1 MRKGYV
7 FLFLFLILPLPVLA
21 QQSGTVRGTVTDAET
36 GDPLPGVNV
45 TIADVQRGAATN
57 VSGQY
62 EITGIPAGTYDVEAR
77 FVGFRTAT
85 ATVSVAA
92 GETVT
97 QDFAMRPD
105 LLELDEVVVTGQ
117 GTSVERRKLAANVDV
132 INATDIEEAPVTSI
146 DQLLQ
151 GRVAGSTVRMQSAQP
166 GQGAVVNFRG
176 ITSFSASQTPV
187 IYVDGVRVDN
197 SSNTSFSFGGE
208 STSALSDLL
217 TSDIERIE
225 VTKGGAASTLYGS
238 DAANG
243 VIQIFTKRGEAG
255 APQVTVRTEQGA
267 SFPVTRF
274 LKDTGFSFPETR
286 DNPESPDFGRTSFI
300 EDEFLQTGTHQDYYL
315 GVSGGSESVRYFASG
330 KVQHGT
336 GVQPRNGNTV
346 YSLRGNVQTSLTSA
360 LNIRFSGN
368 YTRSN
373 FSRLSNGDAIEDPLT
388 MLEVGDAKF
397 FTGTDNL
404 QDALDLALQPSIKEG
419 VDRFT
424 VSTQASYQPSE
435 LFNTS
440 LTVGIDSRV
449 NEQRALDPA
458 TADILTGNTDG
469 GLIRYNRDFKS
480 VTLEYIGTIRYPREG
495 RITSEFTFGAQG
507 FREEESIV
515 WADAETFALPGT
527 EDIGEAGN
535 IVADEDREQI
545 FNGGFFFREQVGL
558 DDLLFLN
565 LGLRLD
571 GNSAFGDEVGLQAYP
586 RAGLAYTISDAPFW
600 DGTLGSYVNELKL
613 RASFGQTGKFPDPFV
628 KDITF
633 QANPFR
639 GASAPRFG
647 NPGNE
652 ELKPERTSTWEFG
665 LDGAVLSSRL
675 GVGVTYYEETTTDAL
690 VEIPEQPSTGRGL
703 QFRNIGELENQG
715 IELSAN
721 ARILRLRDV
730 RWTLGGSW
738 GWNKNEVTDMGGA
751 ADFNTGG
758 SSVRAQQR
766 VTEGKPIGV
775 WRPTT
780 PFDSNGDGLLDD
792 SEFRFTD
799 DTPYPTQT
807 GSINTSIT
815 LFQNVLIRGLADWA
829 TGARVFDWGSHW
841 ASFNGLVRAPRPV
854 KYDLDGNPI
863 DEDGDGESDL
873 FSTTEAG
880 SALLL
885 DGDYLKLREV
895 TVSYNLPGTLMQQ
908 LGLRSGS
915 VYLTGRNLL
924 IFTRQDLVDPELAG
938 LTDTAG
944 LELGGEQSVTLSP
957 PRQVRLGIEVS
968 F

>member
-1 MRKGYV
+1 MRGV
-7 FLFLFLILPLPVLA
+7 
-21 QQSGTVRGTVTDAET
+21 VTDAES

-45 TIADVQRGAATN
+45 TIAELQQGAATGVN
-57 VSGQY
+57 GTY
-62 EITGIPAGTYDVEAR
+62 EITGVPAGTYEITAR
-77 FVGFRTAT
+77 FVGFRTASE
-85 ATVSVAA
+85 TVTVEA
-92 GETVT
+92 GEAVT

-132 INATDIEEAPVTSI
+132 INATDIEEAPVSSI

-176 ITSFSASQTPV
+176 ITSFFADQTPV

-217 TSDIERIE
+217 TSDIERVEI
-225 VTKGGAASTLYGS
+225 TKGGAASTLYGS

-243 VIQIFTKRGEAG
+243 VIQIFTKRGESG
-255 APQVTVRTEQGA
+255 APRISVRTEQGT

-274 LKDTGFSFPETR
+274 LKDTGFSFPETEN
-286 DNPESPDFGRTSFI
+286 DSDSPDFGRTNFI
-300 EDEFLQTGTHQDYYL
+300 ADEFLQRGTHQDYSVA
-315 GVSGGSESVRYFASG
+315 VSGGSENVRYHASG
-330 KVQHGT
+330 KVQYGT
-336 GVQPRNGNTV
+336 GVQPKNDNTL
-346 YSLRGNVQTSLTSA
+346 YALRGNVQTDVA
-360 LNIRFSGN
+360 DDLNIRFSGS

-373 FSRLSNGDAIEDPLT
+373 FSRLNNGVNIADPLT

-404 QDALDLALQPSIKEG
+404 RDALDMALQLSIKEG

-424 VSTQASYQPSE
+424 VSTQASYQPSP
-435 LFNTS
+435 LFSSS
-440 LTVGIDSRV
+440 LTVGIDSRT

-458 TADILTGNTDG
+458 TADPLTGNTDG

-480 VTLEYIGTIRYPREG
+480 VTLEYVGTVRYPREG
-495 RITSEFTFGAQG
+495 RLTSELTFGVQG
-507 FREEESIV
+507 FRDEESVV
-515 WADAETFALPGT
+515 WAEAETFALPGT
-527 EDIGEAGN
+527 EDIGEAGS
-535 IVADEDREQI
+535 ITADEDRLQV
-545 FNGGFFFREQVGL
+545 FNGGFFFREQIGL

-600 DGTLGSYVNELKL
+600 EGTLSNYINELKL
-613 RASFGQTGKFPDPFV
+613 RTSFGQTGKFPDPFV
-628 KDITF
+628 KDVTF
-633 QANPFR
+633 EASPFR

-652 ELKPERTSTWEFG
+652 DLRPERTSTWEFG
-665 LDGAVLSSRL
+665 VDGSVLSSRL
-675 GVGVTYYEETTTDAL
+675 GLGFTYYQETTTDAL
-690 VEIPEQPSTGRGL
+690 VEIPEQPVTGQGL
-703 QFRNIGELENQG
+703 QFRNIGELQNQG
-715 IELSAN
+715 LELSAD
-721 ARILRLRDV
+721 ARILTARDV
-730 RWTLGGSW
+730 RWTLGASW
-738 GWNKNEVTDMGGA
+738 GWNENEVTDMGGA
-751 ADFNTGG
+751 ADFNIGG
-758 SSVRAQQR
+758 SGVRAQQR
-766 VTEGKPIGV
+766 VTEGKPIGI

-780 PFDSNGDGLLDD
+780 PIDSNDDGLLDS
-792 SEFRFTD
+792 SEFQFTD
-799 DTPYPTQT
+799 DTPYPTHT
-807 GSINTSIT
+807 GSFNTSIT
-815 LFQNVLIRGLADWA
+815 LFQDVFIRAMADWA

-841 ASFNGLVRAPRPV
+841 ASFNGLVRAPRPA
-854 KYDLDGNPI
+854 KYDLDGNPV
-863 DEDGDGESDL
+863 DEDGDGEQDL

-895 TVSYNLPGTLMQQ
+895 TVSYNLPSGFLQQ
-908 LGLRSGS
+908 LGIQSGS
-915 VYLTGRNLL
+915 LYLTGRNLL
-924 IFTRQDLVDPELAG
+924 MFTRQDLVDPELAG
-938 LTDTAG
+938 INDTGG

-957 PRQVRLGIEVS
+957 PRQMRLGIEVT

>member
-1 MRKGYV
+1 M
-7 FLFLFLILPLPVLA
+7 PLTALA
-21 QQSGTVRGTVTDAET
+21 QETGTVRGVVTDAET
-36 GDPLPGVNV
+36 GDPLPGVNI
-45 TIADVQRGAATN
+45 TLDAVQRGAATS
-57 VSGQY
+57 VDGQY
-62 EITGIPAGTYDVEAR
+62 EITGVPAGTYEVAAR
-77 FVGFRTAT
+77 FVGFRTAR
-85 ATVSVAA
+85 ATVTVQA
-92 GETVT
+92 GQEV
-97 QDFAMRPD
+97 QQNFALQPD
-105 LLELDEVVVTGQ
+105 LLELNEVVVTGQ

-132 INATDIEEAPVTSI
+132 INAGDIEEAPVTSI

-208 STSALSDLL
+208 STSALADLL
-217 TSDIERIE
+217 TNDIERIE

-243 VIQIFTKRGEAG
+243 VIQIFTKRGEEG
-255 APQVTVRTEQGA
+255 APRITFRTEQGA
-267 SFPVTRF
+267 SFPVTKF
-274 LKDTGFSFPETR
+274 LKDTGFSFPETQN
-286 DNPESPDFGRTSFI
+286 NPDSPDFGQTNFI
-300 EDEFLQTGTHQDYYL
+300 ADEFLQTGTHQDYYV
-315 GVSGGSESVRYFASG
+315 GVSGGSEAVRYFASG

-336 GVQPRNGNTV
+336 GVQPNNDNTT
-346 YSLRGNVQTSLTSA
+346 YALRGNVQTSLA
-360 LNIRFSGN
+360 DNLNIRFSGN

-373 FSRLSNGDAIEDPLT
+373 FSRLSNGTAIEDPLT

-404 QDALDLALQPSIKEG
+404 QDALDLALQPRITEG

-440 LTVGIDSRV
+440 LTIGVDSRT

-480 VTLEYIGTIRYPREG
+480 ITLEYIGTIRYPREG

-527 EDIGEAGN
+527 EDIGEAGR
-535 IVADEDREQI
+535 ITADEAREQV
-545 FNGGFFFREQVGL
+545 FNGGFFFREQLGL
-558 DDLLFLN
+558 DDVLFLN

-586 RAGLAYTISDAPFW
+586 RAGLAYTISDTPFW
-600 DGTLGSYVNELKL
+600 DGTLGTYINELKL
-613 RASFGQTGKFPDPFV
+613 RTSFGRTGKFPDPFV
-628 KDITF
+628 KDVTF
-633 QANPFR
+633 QATPFR

-675 GVGVTYYEETTTDAL
+675 GVGVTYYQETTTDAL
-690 VEIPEQPSTGRGL
+690 VEIPEQPATGQGL
-703 QFRNIGELENQG
+703 QFRNIGELQNKG
-715 IELSAN
+715 VELSAN
-721 ARILRLRDV
+721 ARILTMRDV

-738 GWNKNEVTDMGGA
+738 SWNANEVTDLGGA

-766 VTEGKPIGV
+766 VTEGEPIGV

-780 PFDSNGDGLLDD
+780 PFDSNGDGLLDS
-792 SEFRFTD
+792 SEFRLTD

-807 GSINTSIT
+807 GSFNTSIT
-815 LFQNVLIRGLADWA
+815 LFQNVLVRAMADWA

-841 ASFNGLVRAPRPV
+841 ASFNGLVRAPRPA
-854 KYDLDGNPI
+854 KYDLDGNPV
-863 DEDGDGESDL
+863 DEDGDGEQDL

-880 SALLL
+880 SSLLL

-895 TVSYNLPGTLMQQ
+895 TVSYNLPGSFIEQ
-908 LGLRSGS
+908 LGMQSGS

-924 IFTRQDLVDPELAG
+924 LFTRQDFVDPELAG
-938 LTDTAG
+938 LTDTGG
-944 LELGGEQSVTLSP
+944 LELGGEQSITLSP
-957 PRQVRLGIEVS
+957 PRQVRFGLEVT

>member
-1 MRKGYV
+1 MTKWYIS
-7 FLFLFLILPLPVLA
+7 LLALLILPVSAWA
-21 QQSGTVRGTVTDAET
+21 QTGTVRGTVTDAET
-36 GDPLPGVNV
+36 GEPLPGVNI
-45 TIADVQRGAATN
+45 TITEIQQGAATG
-57 VSGQY
+57 VEGTY
-62 EITGIPAGTYDVEAR
+62 EIAGVPAGTYDIEAR

-85 ATVSVAA
+85 ESVTVSAD
-92 GETVT
+92 ETVEQNFT
-97 QDFAMRPD
+97 LRPD

-243 VIQIFTKRGEAG
+243 VIQIFTKRGQEG
-255 APQVTVRTEQGA
+255 APRITFRTEQGA
-267 SFPVTRF
+267 SFPVTKF
-274 LKDTGFSFPETR
+274 LRDTGFSFPETR
-286 DNPESPDFGRTSFI
+286 ENPESPDFGRTNFI
-300 EDEFLQTGTHQDYYL
+300 ADEFLQTGTHQDYYV
-315 GVSGGSESVRYFASG
+315 GVSGGSETVRYFASG

-336 GVQPRNGNTV
+336 GIQPNNDNTT
-346 YSLRGNVQTSLTSA
+346 YALRGNVQTSLA
-360 LNIRFSGN
+360 DNLNIRFSGN

-373 FSRLSNGDAIEDPLT
+373 FSRLSNGTAIADPLT

-404 QDALDLALQPSIKEG
+404 QDALDIALLPSIKEG

-440 LTVGIDSRV
+440 LTIGIDSRT

-469 GLIRYNRDFKS
+469 GLTRYNRDFKS
-480 VTLEYIGTIRYPREG
+480 ITLEYIGTIRYPREG
-495 RITSEFTFGAQG
+495 RITSEFTFGVQG

-515 WADAETFALPGT
+515 WAEAETFALPGT

-535 IVADEDREQI
+535 ITADEAREQV
-545 FNGGFFFREQVGL
+545 FNGGFFFREQIGL

-571 GNSAFGDEVGLQAYP
+571 GNSAFGDEVGLQTYP

-600 DGTLGSYVNELKL
+600 GGTLGNVINELKL
-613 RASFGQTGKFPDPFV
+613 RTSYGQTGKFPDPFV
-628 KDITF
+628 KDVTF
-633 QANPFR
+633 QATPFR

-665 LDGAVLSSRL
+665 LDGSVLSSRL
-675 GVGVTYYEETTTDAL
+675 GVGFTYYQETTKDAL
-690 VEIPEQPSTGRGL
+690 VEIPEQPATGQGL
-703 QFRNIGELENQG
+703 QFRNIGELQNQG

-721 ARILRLRDV
+721 ARILTSRDV

-738 GWNKNEVTDMGGA
+738 GWNKNEVTDLGGA

-766 VTEGKPIGV
+766 VTEGEPIGI
-775 WRPTT
+775 WRPTV
-780 PFDSNGDGLLDD
+780 PFDSNDDGLLDS
-792 SEFRFTD
+792 SEFRFID
-799 DTPYPTQT
+799 ETPYPTQT
-807 GSINTSIT
+807 GSFNTNIT
-815 LFQNVLIRGLADWA
+815 LFQNILVRALADWA
-829 TGARVFDWGSHW
+829 TGAQVFDWGSHW
-841 ASFNGLVRAPRPV
+841 ASFNGLVRAPRPA
-854 KYDLDGNPI
+854 KYDLEGDLV
-863 DEDGDGESDL
+863 DEDGDGEQDL

-880 SALLL
+880 SALLV

-895 TVSYNLPGTLMQQ
+895 TVSYNLPGSLIQQ
-908 LGLRSGS
+908 LGMRSGS

-924 IFTRQDLVDPELAG
+924 LFTRQDLVDPELAG
-938 LTDTAG
+938 LTDTEG
-944 LELGGEQSVTLSP
+944 LELGGEQSITLSP
-957 PRQVRLGIEVS
+957 PRQVRFGIEVT

>member
-1 MRKGYV
+1 MTKWYIS
-7 FLFLFLILPLPVLA
+7 LLALLILPVSAWA
-21 QQSGTVRGTVTDAET
+21 QTGTVRGTVTDAET
-36 GDPLPGVNV
+36 GEPLPGVNI
-45 TIADVQRGAATN
+45 TITEIQQGAATG
-57 VSGQY
+57 VEGTY
-62 EITGIPAGTYDVEAR
+62 EIAGVPAGTYDIEAR

-85 ATVSVAA
+85 ESVTVSAD
-92 GETVT
+92 ETVEQNFT
-97 QDFAMRPD
+97 LRPD

-243 VIQIFTKRGEAG
+243 VIQIFTKRGQEG
-255 APQVTVRTEQGA
+255 APRITFRTEQGA
-267 SFPVTRF
+267 SFPVTKF
-274 LKDTGFSFPETR
+274 LRDTGFSFPETR
-286 DNPESPDFGRTSFI
+286 ENPESPDFGRTNFI
-300 EDEFLQTGTHQDYYL
+300 ADEFLQTGTHQDYYV
-315 GVSGGSESVRYFASG
+315 GVSGGSETVRYFASG

-336 GVQPRNGNTV
+336 GIQPNNDNTT
-346 YSLRGNVQTSLTSA
+346 YALRGNVQTSLA
-360 LNIRFSGN
+360 DNLNIRFSGN

-373 FSRLSNGDAIEDPLT
+373 FSRLSNGTAIADPLT

-404 QDALDLALQPSIKEG
+404 QDALDIALLPSIKEG

-440 LTVGIDSRV
+440 LTIGIDSRT

-469 GLIRYNRDFKS
+469 GLTRYNRDFKS
-480 VTLEYIGTIRYPREG
+480 ITLEYIGTIRYPREG
-495 RITSEFTFGAQG
+495 RITSEFTFGVQG

-515 WADAETFALPGT
+515 WAEAETFALPGT

-535 IVADEDREQI
+535 ITADEAREQV
-545 FNGGFFFREQVGL
+545 FNGGFFFREQIGL

-571 GNSAFGDEVGLQAYP
+571 GNSAFGDEVGLQTYP

-600 DGTLGSYVNELKL
+600 GGTLGNVINELKL
-613 RASFGQTGKFPDPFV
+613 RTSYGQTGKFPDPFV
-628 KDITF
+628 KDVTF
-633 QANPFR
+633 QATPFR

-665 LDGAVLSSRL
+665 LDGSVLSSRL
-675 GVGVTYYEETTTDAL
+675 GVGFTYYQETTKDAL
-690 VEIPEQPSTGRGL
+690 VEIPEQPATGQGL
-703 QFRNIGELENQG
+703 QFRNIGELQNQG

-721 ARILRLRDV
+721 ARILTSRDV

-738 GWNKNEVTDMGGA
+738 GWNKNEVTDLGGA

-766 VTEGKPIGV
+766 VTEGEPIGI
-775 WRPTT
+775 WRPTV
-780 PFDSNGDGLLDD
+780 PFDSNDDGLLDS
-792 SEFRFTD
+792 SEFRFID
-799 DTPYPTQT
+799 ETPYPTQT
-807 GSINTSIT
+807 GSFNTNIT
-815 LFQNVLIRGLADWA
+815 LFQNILVRALADWA
-829 TGARVFDWGSHW
+829 TGAQVFDWGSHW
-841 ASFNGLVRAPRPV
+841 ASFNGLVRAPRPA
-854 KYDLDGNPI
+854 KYDLEGDLV
-863 DEDGDGESDL
+863 DEDGDGEQDL

-880 SALLL
+880 SALLV

-895 TVSYNLPGTLMQQ
+895 TVSYNLPGSLIQQ
-908 LGLRSGS
+908 LGMRSGS

-924 IFTRQDLVDPELAG
+924 LFTRQDLVDPELAG
-938 LTDTAG
+938 LTDTEG
-944 LELGGEQSVTLSP
+944 LELGGEQSITLSP
-957 PRQVRLGIEVS
+957 PRQMRFGIEVT